1 MEEKVSVNDFSLFY
15 ALDRG
20 VGQVVAALKK
30 SGLYKN
36 TVLIFSSDNGGNVR
50 TVSNFPLRG
59 EKGCLYEGGVRA
71 VQFVH
76 SPLLRESYKSNKL
89 MIICHRLNLHV
100 VSDGQVD
107 LHQGLVLHHPQSGG
121 VGVRCS
127 HHHGLL
133 QHVGLHSFSE
143 GQISQEGNHPQH

>member
-50 TVSNFPLRG
+50 TVSNFPLGG
-59 EKGCLYEGGVRA
+59 EKGCLYEGGVSA
-71 VQFVH
+71 VCSQS
-76 SPLLRESYKSNKL
+76 SPQRKL
-89 MIICHRLNLHV
+89 QEQ
-100 VSDGQVD
+100 QVND
-107 LHQGLVLHHPQSGG
+107 YLSPFEPS
-121 VGVRCS
+121 CC
-127 HHHGLL
+127 
-133 QHVGLHSFSE
+133 F
-143 GQISQEGNHPQH
+143 